1 MGVKRGRPAQGV
13 GRLAA
18 VVGGVDRLTTLSDT
32 RFSVHEETARKALA
46 AGCETAGAP
55 SNRLTMLRLTWFRKG

>member
-1 MGVKRGRPAQGV
+1 MEVKTGRPAHGA

-18 VVGGVDRLTTLSDT
+18 VVDGVDRLTTLSDT

-46 AGCETAGAP
+46 AGCGTAEAA
-55 SNRLTMLRLTWFRKG
+55 SNRLTMFRLTWFRKG